1 MVLVGTILHRTTA
14 FPMESSQRDELRDK
28 ITDIE
33 VEIKGIYE
41 KINQLSG
48 PSNVLD
54 NKVGTYPDANQM
66 CLSKECIAA
75 SHKLFQNADFSVNP
89 CDDFYQFSCGNYNK
103 TTTIPEDKGMMSA
116 SFSPLRDISKVPF

>member
-1 MVLVGTILHRTTA
+1 MVLVGAILYRTTA

-41 KINQLSG
+41 KINKLSG
-48 PSNVLD
+48 PSDVLD
-54 NKVGTYPDANQM
+54 NKVETYPDANQM

-75 SHKLFQNADFSVNP
+75 SHKLFQYADFSVNP
-89 CDDFYQFSCGNYNK
+89 CDDFYQFSCGNYIK
-103 TTTIPEDKGMMSA
+103 ETTIPDDKGMMSA